1 MAGNNSEI
9 TGQSLPTRLLKLIIS
24 LFVFIA
30 SECWAAA
37 SRLLGKK
44 APGQCI
50 ILYYHCVLPQHRLR
64 FAKQMDMLRD
74 NATAVPVG
82 SSETLSV
89 GQRYAAVTF
98 DDGFLGVAQ
107 HAVPE
112 LAHRN
117 IPATIFVTSDLLGQ
131 NPGWA
136 GYPDRFMSLE
146 ELLQLPAEL
155 IALGSHT
162 RRHPFLPRLTDDEA
176 RDEIAVSRAKLSEK
190 LGRECD
196 LFAFPYGA
204 FDKRLIEICRQ
215 SGYRRIFTTL
225 PYPAQLGPLEFVSGR
240 VTVEPTDWP
249 LEFFLKLH
257 GSYRWL
263 PLAFAVKRSLT
274 KFRAKAGADGPVR
287 SNQLRP
293 TQKLG

>member
-1 MAGNNSEI
+1 MAGNKSEI
-9 TGQSLPTRLLKLIIS
+9 TEQSLTKRLVKLIIS
-24 LFVFIA
+24 LLVFIA
-30 SECWAAA
+30 SQTSAAA
-37 SRLLGKK
+37 GRLLGKK
-44 APGQCI
+44 APGRCI

-64 FAKQMDMLRD
+64 FAKQMDMLRS
-74 NATAVPVG
+74 NATPVQVG
-82 SSETLSV
+82 STEALNA

-162 RRHPFLPRLTDDEA
+162 RRHPFLPRLTDAEA
-176 RDEIAVSRAKLSEK
+176 RDEIAVSRAKLSDM
-190 LGRECD
+190 LGRECS

-204 FDKRLIEICRQ
+204 FDERLIEICQQ

-225 PYPAQLGPLEFVSGR
+225 PYPAHLGPSEFVSGR

-249 LEFFLKLH
+249 IEFFLKLH

-263 PLAFAVKRSLT
+263 PVAFAAKRGLT
-274 KFRAKAGADGPVR
+274 KFRAQAEADRPVR
-287 SNQLRP
+287 GNQLSS